1 MVTLRN
7 IYVLTFGEAF
17 ECGIL
22 VENGFSYWRWVGEGF
37 DGKVNLYIRIYGH
50 ITTSARP

>member
-7 IYVLTFGEAF
+7 ICVLTFCEAF
-17 ECGIL
+17 ECGML

-37 DGKVNLYIRIYGH
+37 DIKVNLYVWIDGH
-50 ITTSARP
+50 ITTFARP